1 MESVEKV
8 FSSNRL
14 EGQDVLRTERD
25 NSTENQVRKEKWNFR
40 IKAGQ
45 LWLLTVILLLFL
57 IVTLR
62 VRKSQW
68 LSIFSGIRR
77 TILWLIRPCKTSWIS
92 ESFIQTLGRLSYTL
106 VLDMYFMTMMMMM
119 MMMFIITIII
129 EKLRY
134 KYNYKYHYNI
144 ENKTNVKCTFT
155 SILGKI
161 FYITIFFLIWDILI
175 IYWVIK

>member
-62 VRKSQW
+62 VRKSQ
-68 LSIFSGIRR
+68 
-77 TILWLIRPCKTSWIS
+77 
-92 ESFIQTLGRLSYTL
+92 
-106 VLDMYFMTMMMMM
+106 
-119 MMMFIITIII
+119 
-129 EKLRY
+129 
-134 KYNYKYHYNI
+134 
-144 ENKTNVKCTFT
+144 
-155 SILGKI
+155 
-161 FYITIFFLIWDILI
+161 
-175 IYWVIK
+175 